1 VSIKPKN
8 DAVART
14 SLSVAFTV
22 GLYGAAFGAAGVT
35 AGFTILQTCLLSIL
49 LFSGASQ
56 FAVVGIMG
64 AGGSAISAIAT
75 ATLLGFR
82 NALYGLQMAPI
93 LKVTGLKRILSA
105 QITIDESTAV
115 STLQENDVDRKRGFY
130 LTGIGVYVF
139 WNLFTYLGALGASA
153 IGDPAVWGLDAAV
166 PAAFCGLVWPR
177 LKDKKQFLISAL
189 AIVLALSLT
198 PITAAGI
205 PIITTVLLAIIYWVE
220 KMSAIW
226 IAVIGSSIT
235 AFLNKYIGH
244 SVPEKWLDRPRF
256 KRINTL
262 VPIVLLSA
270 LVGVQ
275 TFATKKEI
283 VIDQRFAGVLVA
295 LIALKLKASFPIVVA
310 SAAITSAA
318 IYNLF

>member
-1 VSIKPKN
+1 MSIKPKN

-115 STLQENDVDRKRGFY
+115 STLQENDIDRRRGFY

-139 WNLFTYLGALGASA
+139 WNFFTYLGALGASA

-205 PIITTVLLAIIYWVE
+205 PIITTVLLAIIFGW
-220 KMSAIW
+220 
-226 IAVIGSSIT
+226 
-235 AFLNKYIGH
+235 
-244 SVPEKWLDRPRF
+244 
-256 KRINTL
+256 
-262 VPIVLLSA
+262 
-270 LVGVQ
+270 
-275 TFATKKEI
+275 KK
-283 VIDQRFAGVLVA
+283 
-295 LIALKLKASFPIVVA
+295 
-310 SAAITSAA
+310 
-318 IYNLF
+318 

>member
-1 VSIKPKN
+1 
-8 DAVART
+8 
-14 SLSVAFTV
+14 LSVAFTV

-35 AGFTILQTCLLSIL
+35 AGFSILQTCLLSLL

-82 NALYGLQMAPI
+82 NALYGLQLAPI

-115 STLQENDVDRKRGFY
+115 STMQENNDDKVRGFY

-189 AIVLALSLT
+189 AIFLALSLT
-198 PITAAGI
+198 PISAAGV
-205 PIITTVLLAIIYWVE
+205 PIIATVLLAIIFGW
-220 KMSAIW
+220 
-226 IAVIGSSIT
+226 
-235 AFLNKYIGH
+235 
-244 SVPEKWLDRPRF
+244 
-256 KRINTL
+256 
-262 VPIVLLSA
+262 
-270 LVGVQ
+270 
-275 TFATKKEI
+275 KK
-283 VIDQRFAGVLVA
+283 
-295 LIALKLKASFPIVVA
+295 
-310 SAAITSAA
+310 
-318 IYNLF
+318 